1 MAGELYLCPCCAA
14 HLRVPPEL
22 HVMRCDNCSAELA
35 FIESGGVSGLALL
48 PPVGEVPYSTP
59 AQRGARTHKSFDA
72 GALLANRRDLLL
84 RRALRSH
91 ARWSGV
97 FVLCMAAV
105 VSVFAVGIGGGRE
118 LFTGSREH
126 QELAAL
132 AMLGAMLTLPIVA
145 YVALYFQGRSRLALE
160 QARRWSS

>member
-1 MAGELYLCPCCAA
+1 MSPGLHLCPCCAA

-35 FIESGGVSGLALL
+35 LIVSGGVSGLALL

-59 AQRGARTHKSFDA
+59 AQRGTRTHVAFDT
-72 GALLANRRDLLL
+72 GALLADRREQRL
-84 RRALRSH
+84 RRALQSH

-118 LFTGSREH
+118 LFTGAREH

-132 AMLGAMLTLPIVA
+132 ALLGAMLTLPIAA
-145 YVALYFQGRSRLALE
+145 YVALYFQGRARLALE
-160 QARRWSS
+160 QARKWST